1 MAQARS
7 MILDMLK
14 TPQQVREEQQRRI
27 TEQALGMQSQIPRGT
42 TAIPGLITNLANQQM
57 VRTAQGM
64 AEMPRR
70 LAGAGGMIAG
80 ALGASPEVQQGIRN
94 VGLTGAEIQAQRV
107 QEAAQGL
114 DLGNV
119 ESMKQAL
126 KRMQEAGAPLEA
138 TLALSEAIAKRQ
150 KELLDRASAARGEQL
165 QRDLFGLKER
175 QIELDEA
182 KFDAEQLLGGAL
194 GDFDLNTEQG
204 LNDAVE
210 ALMAQGKVAEAVRLK
225 NAYKKQQSTLE
236 QRVTY
241 LAENFTNGDLQAAY
255 DMALE
260 EKRTEP
266 LLGDTAKRLDSD
278 FDKANATVS
287 RLNTANDALRILA
300 SGDVNIG
307 ALPKTRQG
315 ALKLLEQA
323 LGLDTDQ
330 SVERT
335 ELLMARVK
343 KLGGE
348 ALASGM
354 FGSGTAISDR
364 DLITAMSIAGGD
376 ENLTPA
382 GMEAILRANMAI
394 DMHQLEKYNKRVNSL
409 GQGFWDRSFYS
420 KDSYML
426 QAPEI
431 FIPSFSPERA
441 ESAASDGQGNTIY
454 EYRGEWYNAD
464 GTRYEP

>member
-14 TPQQVREEQQRRI
+14 TPTQVREEQRQRI
-27 TEQALGMQSQIPRGT
+27 TEQAMGMRSQIPQGT
-42 TAIPGLITNLANQQM
+42 TSIPGLLTNLANQSM
-57 VRTAQGM
+57 VRTTQGM

-70 LAGAGGMIAG
+70 LAGAAGQFAGMAG
-80 ALGASPEVQQGIRN
+80 ATPETQRAIRGL
-94 VGLTGAEIQAQRV
+94 GLTGEELQAQRV
-107 QEAAQGL
+107 QEAASDL

-119 ESMKQAL
+119 ESMRQAL

-182 KFDAEQLLGGAL
+182 KFDAETLLGGAL
-194 GDFDLNTEQG
+194 GEFDLNTEDG

-210 ALMAQGKVAEAVRLK
+210 ALMARGKVAEAVRLK
-225 NAYKKQQSTLE
+225 NAYKKEQSTLE

-260 EKRTEP
+260 EKRVEP
-266 LLGDTAKRLDSD
+266 LLGDTAKRLDTD
-278 FDKANATVS
+278 FEKANATVS
-287 RLNTANDALRILA
+287 RINTANDALRILA

-315 ALKLLEQA
+315 ALKLLEQT

-335 ELLMARVK
+335 ELLMARAK

-394 DMHQLEKYNKRVNSL
+394 DIHQLEKYNKRVNSL

-420 KDSYML
+420 KESYML
-426 QAPEI
+426 QAPEV

>member
-194 GDFDLNTEQG
+194 GDFDLNTEEG

-210 ALMAQGKVAEAVRLK
+210 TLMAQGKVAEAVRLK

>member
-194 GDFDLNTEQG
+194 GDFDLNTEEG

-210 ALMAQGKVAEAVRLK
+210 TLMAQGKVAEAVRLK

-266 LLGDTAKRLDSD
+266 LLGDTAKRLDAD

-431 FIPSFSPERA
+431 FIPSFSVERA

>member
-14 TPQQVREEQQRRI
+14 TPMQVRQEQQQRI
-27 TEQALGMQSQIPRGT
+27 TEQALGMQAQIPRGT
-42 TAIPGLITNLANQQM
+42 TALPGMITNLANQQL
-57 VRTAQGM
+57 VRTTQGM
-64 AEMPRR
+64 AEVPRR
-70 LAGAGGMIAG
+70 LAGAAG
-80 ALGASPEVQQGIRN
+80 AFAGAAGASPETQRAIRGL
-94 VGLTGAEIQAQRV
+94 GLTGAELQAQRV

-150 KELLDRASAARGEQL
+150 KELLDRAAAARGEQL

-182 KFDAEQLLGGAL
+182 KFEAEQLLGGAL
-194 GDFDLNTEQG
+194 GDFDLNTEEG

-210 ALMAQGKVAEAVRLK
+210 TLMAQGKVAEAVRLK

-266 LLGDTAKRLDSD
+266 LLGDTSKRLEAD

-354 FGSGTAISDR
+354 FGTGTAISDR

-394 DMHQLEKYNKRVNSL
+394 DMHQLEKYNRRVNSL
-409 GQGFWDRSFYS
+409 GQGYWDRSFYS
-420 KDSYML
+420 KDSYL
-426 QAPEI
+426 LEAPEI
-431 FIPSFSPERA
+431 FIPSFSVERA
-441 ESAASDGQGNTIY
+441 ESAASDGKGNTIY